1 MDTAVKDTE
10 KRYRAP
16 ALDKGLDILELLAAE
31 PRGLTRAEIVR
42 AMGKS
47 PSEIYRMI
55 ERLVARDYVSRSVQG
70 DRYELTMKMFL
81 LGVKHPPMR
90 RLRAQAQPLM
100 DVFAD
105 ITLQSVHLT
114 ALDRSHVVVIAQA
127 SGPANWEFRLRIG
140 SELGLLTTS
149 SGEVLLAF
157 QDEATLEN
165 LITKASASTK
175 NSVEQNKDAILPKLS
190 KIREVGYRL
199 ANSLQLIGVT
209 DISVPILDN
218 ENKAFAVLTCP
229 YIRRIDEEHIK
240 KHPAKPEETLN
251 HLRVLAQNI
260 SIR

>member
-1 MDTAVKDTE
+1 MDTPVKDTE

-31 PRGLTRAEIVR
+31 PHGLTRAEIVR

-55 ERLVARDYVSRSVQG
+55 ERLVARDYVSRSAQG

-100 DVFAD
+100 DVFAEK
-105 ITLQSVHLT
+105 TLQSVHLA
-114 ALDRSHVVVIAQA
+114 ALDRSHAVVIAQA

-157 QDEATLEN
+157 QDDATLEN
-165 LITKASASTK
+165 LITRASASTA
-175 NSVEQNKDAILPKLS
+175 NSVLQNKQAILPELT
-190 KIREVGYRL
+190 KIREIGYRL
-199 ANSLQLIGVT
+199 ANSLQLVGVT
-209 DISVPILDN
+209 DITVPILDN

-229 YIRRIDEEHIK
+229 YIRRIDEEHLEK
-240 KHPAKPEETLN
+240 QHTKPEETLGY
-251 HLRVLAQNI
+251 LQALAQDI
-260 SIR
+260 SIK